1 MFNDKFGYNLKT
13 RFMNNKIVRWS
24 IIASFAGFLF
34 GFDTVVISGA
44 DKTLQLLWNSS
55 DVFHGSVVMAMAL
68 WGTVIGAI
76 FGGIPTN
83 KLGRKKTL
91 LIIGILFSISAA
103 GSALSNDPY
112 VFAFYRFLGGLGI
125 GASTIAAPAY
135 ISEIAPAKDRGR
147 LVGLYQF
154 NIVFGILCAF
164 LSNYLLSDIGV
175 NAWRWMLGVQVF
187 PSIIYTLMAF
197 SIPESP
203 RWLYSKNKIDEAK
216 LIFDKIGSKEDV
228 KAIMEDLLRNSNTTP
243 LNENIFMKKYRFQL
257 ILVFLIAAFNQLSG
271 INAFLYYAPR
281 IFEEAGLGAK
291 TALLSSIGI
300 GFINLI
306 FTLIGVYLIDRLG
319 RRKLMIFGSIG
330 YIFSLSMVATSFYL
344 NWTGMAVPA
353 FLFVFI
359 AAHAIGQGAVIWVF
373 ISEIFPNHL
382 RASGQSFG
390 SSVHWVL
397 AAIIPSMVPILFT
410 SFGVGNVFAFFA
422 FMMVFQLLFVIFM
435 MPETKGISL
444 EEVSKGLTNK

>member
-1 MFNDKFGYNLKT
+1 M
-13 RFMNNKIVRWS
+13 MNNKILRWS
-24 IIASFAGFLF
+24 VIASFAGFLF

-83 KLGRKKTL
+83 TLGRKKTL
-91 LIIGILFSISAA
+91 LIIGVLFSISAA
-103 GSALSNDPY
+103 GSALANDPF
-112 VFAFYRFLGGLGI
+112 VFAFFRFLGGLGI

-154 NIVFGILCAF
+154 NIVLGILCAF
-164 LSNYLLSDIGV
+164 LSNYLLSDVGV

-187 PSIIYTLMAF
+187 PSLIYTFMAF

-203 RWLYSKNKIDEAK
+203 RWLYSMLRIEEAK
-216 LIFDKIGSKEDV
+216 DIFDKIGSKEDV
-228 KAIMEDLLRNSNTTP
+228 KSILEDLSNNSNSTP

-319 RRKLMIFGSIG
+319 RRKLMLFGSIG

-344 NWTGMAVPA
+344 NWTGLAVPG
-353 FLFVFI
+353 FLFFFI
-359 AAHAIGQGAVIWVF
+359 ASHAIGQGAVIWVF

-422 FMMVFQLLFVIFM
+422 FMMVFQLLFVLFM

-444 EEVSKGLTNK
+444 EDVSKGLINK

>member
-1 MFNDKFGYNLKT
+1 
-13 RFMNNKIVRWS
+13 MNKKIFKWS

-44 DKTLQLLWNSS
+44 DKTLQELWHSS
-55 DVFHGSVVMAMAL
+55 DFFHGSVVMAMAL

-83 KLGRKKTL
+83 QLGRKKTL

-103 GSALSNDPY
+103 GTALANNPF
-112 VFAFYRFLGGLGI
+112 VFAFFRFIGGLGI
-125 GASTIAAPAY
+125 GVSTIAAPAY
-135 ISEIAPAKDRGR
+135 ISEISPAKDRGT

-154 NIVFGILCAF
+154 NIVLGILCAF
-164 LSNYLLSDIGV
+164 LSNYLLSDVGV

-187 PSIIYTLMAF
+187 PSVLYLVMAF
-197 SIPESP
+197 TIPESP
-203 RWLYSKNKIDEAK
+203 RWLFTKDKADEARI
-216 LIFDKIGSKEDV
+216 IFDKIGSKEDV
-228 KAIMEDLLRNSNTTP
+228 QSIMDELQKNSSNSASH
-243 LNENIFMKKYRFQL
+243 ENIFIKKYRFQL

-300 GFINLI
+300 GFINLL

-319 RRKLMIFGSIG
+319 RKKLMFFGSIG
-330 YIFSLSMVATSFYL
+330 YIFSLSMVAASFYL
-344 NWTGMAVPA
+344 GWTGMAVPI

-410 SFGVGNVFAFFA
+410 NFGVGNVFLFFA
-422 FMMVFQLLFVIFM
+422 IMMVFQLLFVLFM

-444 EEVSKGLTNK
+444 EEVSEVLVNK

>member
-1 MFNDKFGYNLKT
+1 
-13 RFMNNKIVRWS
+13 MNNKILRWS
-24 IIASFAGFLF
+24 VIASFAGFLF

-83 KLGRKKTL
+83 ILGRKKTL
-91 LIIGILFSISAA
+91 LIIGILFTISAA
-103 GSALSNDPY
+103 GSALANDPY
-112 VFAFYRFLGGLGI
+112 VFAFFRFIGGLGI

-154 NIVFGILCAF
+154 NIVLGILIAF
-164 LSNYLLSDIGV
+164 LSNYLLSDVGE

-187 PSIIYTLMAF
+187 PSLIYTFMAF

-203 RWLYSKNKIDEAK
+203 RWLYSMLRIEEAK
-216 LIFDKIGSKEDV
+216 LIFEKIGSKEDV
-228 KAIMEDLLRNSNTTP
+228 QSILDDLSNNSDSTP

-344 NWTGMAVPA
+344 NWTGLAVPG
-353 FLFVFI
+353 FLFLFI
-359 AAHAIGQGAVIWVF
+359 ASHAIGQGAVIWVF

-410 SFGVGNVFAFFA
+410 SFGVGNVFSFFA
-422 FMMVFQLLFVIFM
+422 FMMVFQLLFVLFM

-444 EEVSKGLTNK
+444 EEVSKGLINK

>member
-1 MFNDKFGYNLKT
+1 
-13 RFMNNKIVRWS
+13 MNTKILRWS
-24 IIASFAGFLF
+24 LIASFAGFLF

-91 LIIGILFSISAA
+91 LIIGVLFSISAA
-103 GSALSNDPY
+103 GSALSNDPF
-112 VFAFYRFLGGLGI
+112 VFAFFRFLGGLGI

-154 NIVFGILCAF
+154 NIVLGILIAF
-164 LSNYLLSDIGV
+164 LSNYLLSDVGP

-203 RWLYSKNKIDEAK
+203 RWLYSMLRVEEAK
-216 LIFDKIGSKEDV
+216 LIFEKIGSKEDV
-228 KAIMEDLLRNSNTTP
+228 QEILDDLRKNNNSTP

-344 NWTGMAVPA
+344 NWTGLAVPG
-353 FLFVFI
+353 FLFLFI
-359 AAHAIGQGAVIWVF
+359 ASHAIGQGAVIWVF

-444 EEVSKGLTNK
+444 EDVSKGLINK

>member
-1 MFNDKFGYNLKT
+1 
-13 RFMNNKIVRWS
+13 MNKKIFKWS

-44 DKTLQLLWNSS
+44 DKTLQELWHSS
-55 DVFHGSVVMAMAL
+55 DFFHGSVVMAMAL

-83 KLGRKKTL
+83 QLGRKKTL

-103 GSALSNDPY
+103 GTALANNPF
-112 VFAFYRFLGGLGI
+112 VFAFFRFIGGLGI
-125 GASTIAAPAY
+125 GVSTIAAPAY
-135 ISEIAPAKDRGR
+135 ISEISPAKDRGT

-154 NIVFGILCAF
+154 NIVLGILCAF
-164 LSNYLLSDIGV
+164 LSNYLLSDVGV

-187 PSIIYTLMAF
+187 PSVLYSVMAF
-197 SIPESP
+197 TIPESP
-203 RWLYSKNKIDEAK
+203 RWLFTKDKADEARI
-216 LIFDKIGSKEDV
+216 IFDKIGSKEDV
-228 KAIMEDLLRNSNTTP
+228 QSIMDELQKNSSNSASH
-243 LNENIFMKKYRFQL
+243 ENIFIKKYRFQL

-300 GFINLI
+300 GFINLL

-319 RRKLMIFGSIG
+319 RKKLMFFGSIG
-330 YIFSLSMVATSFYL
+330 YIFSLSMVAASFFL
-344 NWTGMAVPA
+344 GWTGMAVPI

-410 SFGVGNVFAFFA
+410 NFGVGNVFLFFA
-422 FMMVFQLLFVIFM
+422 IMMVFQLLFVLFM

-444 EEVSKGLTNK
+444 EEVSEVLVNK

>member
-1 MFNDKFGYNLKT
+1 
-13 RFMNNKIVRWS
+13 MNTKILRWS
-24 IIASFAGFLF
+24 LIASFAGFLF

-112 VFAFYRFLGGLGI
+112 VFAFFRFLGGLGI

-154 NIVFGILCAF
+154 NIVLGILIAF
-164 LSNYLLSDIGV
+164 LSNYLLSDVGP

-203 RWLYSKNKIDEAK
+203 RWLYSMLRIEEAK

-228 KAIMEDLLRNSNTTP
+228 QSILEDLGNSSNDTP

-344 NWTGMAVPA
+344 NWTGLAVPG
-353 FLFVFI
+353 FLFLFI
-359 AAHAIGQGAVIWVF
+359 ASHAIGQGAVIWVF

-444 EEVSKGLTNK
+444 EDVSKGLINK

>member
-1 MFNDKFGYNLKT
+1 
-13 RFMNNKIVRWS
+13 MNTKILRWS
-24 IIASFAGFLF
+24 LIASFAGFLF

-83 KLGRKKTL
+83 KIGRKKTL
-91 LIIGILFSISAA
+91 LIIGILFTISAA
-103 GSALSNDPY
+103 GSALSNNPY
-112 VFAFYRFLGGLGI
+112 VFAFFRFIGGLGI

-154 NIVFGILCAF
+154 NIVLGILIAF
-164 LSNYLLSDIGV
+164 LSNYLLSDVGP

-187 PSIIYTLMAF
+187 PALIYTLMAF

-203 RWLYSKNKIDEAK
+203 RWLYSMLRIDEAK
-216 LIFDKIGSKEDV
+216 LIFDKIGSKKDV
-228 KAIMEDLLRNSNTTP
+228 QSILEDLSNNSNSTP
-243 LNENIFMKKYRFQL
+243 LHENIFMKKYRFQL

-281 IFEEAGLGAK
+281 IFGEAGLGAK

-306 FTLIGVYLIDRLG
+306 FTLVGVYLIDRLG
-319 RRKLMIFGSIG
+319 RRKLMLFGSIG

-344 NWTGMAVPA
+344 NWTGLAVPG
-353 FLFVFI
+353 FLFLFI
-359 AAHAIGQGAVIWVF
+359 ASHAIGQGAVIWVF

-444 EEVSKGLTNK
+444 EEVSKGLINK

>member
-1 MFNDKFGYNLKT
+1 
-13 RFMNNKIVRWS
+13 MNNKILRWS

-103 GSALSNDPY
+103 GSALSNGPF
-112 VFAFYRFLGGLGI
+112 VFAFFRFLGGLGI

-135 ISEIAPAKDRGR
+135 ISEIAPAKDRGL

-154 NIVFGILCAF
+154 NIVLGILCAF
-164 LSNYLLSDIGV
+164 LSNYLLSDIGL

-187 PSIIYTLMAF
+187 PSLIYSLMAF
-197 SIPESP
+197 SLPESP
-203 RWLYSKNKIDEAK
+203 RWLYSKFRIDEAK
-216 LIFDKIGSKEDV
+216 LIFEKIGSKEDV
-228 KAIMEDLLRNSNTTP
+228 ESILEDLSKNSDSTP

-257 ILVFLIAAFNQLSG
+257 ILVFLIASFNQLSG

-344 NWTGMAVPA
+344 NWTGMAVPI

-359 AAHAIGQGAVIWVF
+359 ASHAIGQGAVIWVF

-382 RASGQSFG
+382 RATGQSFG

-444 EEVSKGLTNK
+444 EEVSKGLINK

>member
-1 MFNDKFGYNLKT
+1 
-13 RFMNNKIVRWS
+13 MNKKIFKWS

-44 DKTLQLLWNSS
+44 DKTLQELWHSS
-55 DVFHGSVVMAMAL
+55 DFFHGSVVMAMAL

-83 KLGRKKTL
+83 QLGRKKTL

-103 GSALSNDPY
+103 GTALANNPF
-112 VFAFYRFLGGLGI
+112 VFAFFRFIGGLGI
-125 GASTIAAPAY
+125 GVSTIAAPAY
-135 ISEIAPAKDRGR
+135 ISEISPAKDRGT

-154 NIVFGILCAF
+154 NIVLGILCAF
-164 LSNYLLSDIGV
+164 LSNYLLSDVGV

-187 PSIIYTLMAF
+187 PSVLYSVMAF
-197 SIPESP
+197 TIPESP
-203 RWLYSKNKIDEAK
+203 RWLFTKDKADEARI
-216 LIFDKIGSKEDV
+216 IFDKIGSKEDV
-228 KAIMEDLLRNSNTTP
+228 QSIMDELQKNSSNSASH
-243 LNENIFMKKYRFQL
+243 ENIFIKKYRFQL

-300 GFINLI
+300 GFINLL

-319 RRKLMIFGSIG
+319 RKKLMFFGSIG
-330 YIFSLSMVATSFYL
+330 YIFSLSMVAASFYL
-344 NWTGMAVPA
+344 GWTGMAVPI

-410 SFGVGNVFAFFA
+410 NFGVGNVFLFFA
-422 FMMVFQLLFVIFM
+422 IMMVFQLLFVLFM

-444 EEVSKGLTNK
+444 EEVSEVLVNK

>member
-1 MFNDKFGYNLKT
+1 
-13 RFMNNKIVRWS
+13 MNNKILRWS
-24 IIASFAGFLF
+24 LIASFAGFLF

-83 KLGRKKTL
+83 TLGRKKTL
-91 LIIGILFSISAA
+91 LIIGVLFSISAA
-103 GSALSNDPY
+103 GSALSNDPF
-112 VFAFYRFLGGLGI
+112 VFAFFRFLGGLGI

-164 LSNYLLSDIGV
+164 LSNYVLSDVGV

-187 PSIIYTLMAF
+187 PSIIYSFMAF
-197 SIPESP
+197 SLPESP
-203 RWLYSKNKIDEAK
+203 RWLYSMRRTDEAK

-228 KAIMEDLLRNSNTTP
+228 QSIMDELSSNTSTTP

-257 ILVFLIAAFNQLSG
+257 LLVFLIAAFNQLSG

-344 NWTGMAVPA
+344 NWTGLAVPG
-353 FLFVFI
+353 FLFLFI
-359 AAHAIGQGAVIWVF
+359 ASHAIGQGAVIWVF

-397 AAIIPSMVPILFT
+397 AAIIPSLVPILFT

-444 EEVSKGLTNK
+444 EDVSKVLINK

>member
-1 MFNDKFGYNLKT
+1 
-13 RFMNNKIVRWS
+13 MNNKILRWS
-24 IIASFAGFLF
+24 LIASFAGFLF

-83 KLGRKKTL
+83 TLGRKKTL

-103 GSALSNDPY
+103 GSALSNDPF
-112 VFAFYRFLGGLGI
+112 VFAFFRFLGGLGI

-164 LSNYLLSDIGV
+164 LSNYVLSDVGV

-187 PSIIYTLMAF
+187 PSLIYSFMAF
-197 SIPESP
+197 SLPESP
-203 RWLYSKNKIDEAK
+203 RWLYSMLRTDEAK

-228 KAIMEDLLRNSNTTP
+228 QSIMDELSSNSSATP

-257 ILVFLIAAFNQLSG
+257 LLVFLIAAFNQLSG

-344 NWTGMAVPA
+344 NWTGLAVPG
-353 FLFVFI
+353 FLFLFI
-359 AAHAIGQGAVIWVF
+359 ASHAIGQGAVIWVF

-422 FMMVFQLLFVIFM
+422 FMMVFQLLFVLFM

-444 EEVSKGLTNK
+444 EDVSKGLINK